1 MSQACKMN
9 IEGITEDIFNLR
21 GVMNRLTP
29 LIRQSRVKGLQAR
42 KKVEQDK
49 RTCLCNSPSFLMAK
63 GGGRCVGVLEFSAS
77 GKQTCGL
84 VV

>member
-1 MSQACKMN
+1 MSEACKIN
-9 IEGITEDIFNLR
+9 IEGITEDIFNLH

-29 LIRQSRVKGLQAR
+29 LIRQSRVKGLQ
-42 KKVEQDK
+42 KKLEQDR
-49 RTCLCNSPSFLMAK
+49 RTCLCNSPSFLRAQ
-63 GGGRCVGVLEFSAS
+63 GGGRCVSVLDFSAS